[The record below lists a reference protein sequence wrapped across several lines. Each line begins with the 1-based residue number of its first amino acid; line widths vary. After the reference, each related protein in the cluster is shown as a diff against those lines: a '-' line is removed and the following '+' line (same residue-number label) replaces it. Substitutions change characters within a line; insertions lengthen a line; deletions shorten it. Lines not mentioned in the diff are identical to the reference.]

1 MVKHVKKSLNLRRRP
16 GLKNYTIHIGLL
28 KTASINFGAMKD
40 LFLKLQLSFFF
51 GGIKFI

>member
-1 MVKHVKKSLNLRRRP
+1 MVKHVKKSLNLRRRL
-16 GLKNYTIHIGLL
+16 GLKNYTIHIRLL

>member
-1 MVKHVKKSLNLRRRP
+1 MVKHVKKSLNLRRRLE
-16 GLKNYTIHIGLL
+16 LKNYTIHIGPF

-51 GGIKFI
+51 GGIEFI